1 MTSRPVRMAAGTI
14 ADSRRAASF
23 WGAWYY
29 RFARAA
35 IVLCYSAIADAA
47 ASANGLPSESRHT
60 AH

>member
-1 MTSRPVRMAAGTI
+1 MLETEASEMDEERASQQAVRSLSQCG
-14 ADSRRAASF
+14 
-23 WGAWYY
+23 
-29 RFARAA
+29 AA

>member
-1 MTSRPVRMAAGTI
+1 MIPYGEGELFAVPLR
-14 ADSRRAASF
+14 
-23 WGAWYY
+23 Y